1 MSVGTASVVYRPVPP
16 RTEENASEK
25 CEHFVTGATVL
36 LLTLKNRSEF
46 AATVLLGVDD
56 RPTVPQELLR
66 KARGGGSGRGIPVMF
81 EPKRF
86 VVLDLSVTHF
96 NSVVP

>member
-1 MSVGTASVVYRPVPP
+1 M
-16 RTEENASEK
+16 
-25 CEHFVTGATVL
+25 L
-36 LLTLKNRSEF
+36 LLTLKNRSVF

-56 RPTVPQELLR
+56 RPTVPQGLLR

-86 VVLDLSVTHF
+86 VVLYLSVTLF
-96 NSVVP
+96 QFDGPLTARRLVVYFGEIIDGGRNRDLITLITATGSV

>member
-1 MSVGTASVVYRPVPP
+1 MSVGKASVVYRQVPP
-16 RTEENASEK
+16 RTEGIASEK

-36 LLTLKNRSEF
+36 LLTLKNRSVF
-46 AATVLLGVDD
+46 AATGLLGVDD

-66 KARGGGSGRGIPVMF
+66 KARGGGSGRGVPVMF

-86 VVLDLSVTHF
+86 VVLDLSVTV
-96 NSVVP
+96 NSRVP

>member
-1 MSVGTASVVYRPVPP
+1 M
-16 RTEENASEK
+16 
-25 CEHFVTGATVL
+25 L
-36 LLTLKNRSEF
+36 LLTLKNRSVF
-46 AATVLLGVDD
+46 AAGLLGVDG

-86 VVLDLSVTHF
+86 VVLDLSVTSF
-96 NSVVP
+96 EGPLTARRLVVYFGEIIDGGRNRDLITLITATGSE

>member
-1 MSVGTASVVYRPVPP
+1 
-16 RTEENASEK
+16 
-25 CEHFVTGATVL
+25 
-36 LLTLKNRSEF
+36 
-46 AATVLLGVDD
+46 VDD

-86 VVLDLSVTHF
+86 VVLDLSVTCQF
-96 NSVVP
+96 EGPLTARRLVVYFGEIIDGAAETET